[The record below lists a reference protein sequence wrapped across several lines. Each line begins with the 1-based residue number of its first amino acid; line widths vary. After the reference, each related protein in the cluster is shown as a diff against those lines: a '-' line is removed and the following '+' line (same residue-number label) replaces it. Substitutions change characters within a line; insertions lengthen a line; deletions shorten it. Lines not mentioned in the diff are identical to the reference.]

1 MTSLAAPIDSGV
13 GSRCSRDGLG
23 TVPLATSSESGSR
36 RGRDGLGT
44 VSLAASSESGSRC
57 SRDGLGTIASS
68 AASTGGEN
76 SGSRCSPDGLGTISL
91 SLTSG
96 VGGEDS
102 DSSAG
107 PITVEHYWSDD
118 SGCDQVAEIGTSSAD
133 GHTVSIRSSSGIMS
147 ASSIAVGGDTRCC
160 MPSGVSTGCGDS
172 RRTHRS
178 VGMNITSAPGCSH
191 WSVDEDVSA
200 DLGARARSRGSLL
213 GANASSSAAASTATA
228 STATASTATGG
239 ELGDSS
245 GLSVDVRHLRS
256 VTTPMEV
263 LTAIWGK
270 ASELLHEPNAVAPAP
285 DCDSAARMVKSYSGA
300 RPHLITRKQSGQFCC
315 DSTCPNWRSL
325 GICAHSVAAAE
336 DNRALQGF
344 VQWYLK
350 AKKIPNLMKLA
361 TTNMPAGRGRKGAA
375 PPRKR
380 R

>member
-1 MTSLAAPIDSGV
+1 M
-13 GSRCSRDGLG
+13 
-23 TVPLATSSESGSR
+23 
-36 RGRDGLGT
+36 
-44 VSLAASSESGSRC
+44 
-57 SRDGLGTIASS
+57 
-68 AASTGGEN
+68 
-76 SGSRCSPDGLGTISL
+76 
-91 SLTSG
+91 
-96 VGGEDS
+96 GGEDS

-107 PITVEHYWSDD
+107 PITVEHYWFDD

-160 MPSGVSTGCGDS
+160 MPSGVSTGIGGDS

-200 DLGARARSRGSLL
+200 DLGARARSRGSSL
-213 GANASSSAAASTATA
+213 GANTSSSAAASTARA
-228 STATASTATGG
+228 STATAPTATGG

-270 ASELLHEPNAVAPAP
+270 ASKLLHEPNAVAPAP
-285 DCDSAARMVKSYSGA
+285 GCDSAARMVKSYSGA
-300 RPHLITRKQSGQFCC
+300 RPHLITRKRSGQFCC

-380 R
+380 RRKLPHLPEARIPFSTMAGLDSDAGEVSSLSQGAATTSGIGSVVVTGGQLNICHATLRYVNKCPPHHPH